1 MTLKKKIYRIPT
13 LRNWHSCS
21 VQTTPSRPS
30 AIKASSMDVG
40 HGDSPKCIAQRSEG
54 SSSRV
59 NKS

>member
-1 MTLKKKIYRIPT
+1 MTLKKIYRIPT

-40 HGDSPKCIAQRSEG
+40 HTGIPPNALRSG
-54 SSSRV
+54 PRV
-59 NKS
+59 RPEVK